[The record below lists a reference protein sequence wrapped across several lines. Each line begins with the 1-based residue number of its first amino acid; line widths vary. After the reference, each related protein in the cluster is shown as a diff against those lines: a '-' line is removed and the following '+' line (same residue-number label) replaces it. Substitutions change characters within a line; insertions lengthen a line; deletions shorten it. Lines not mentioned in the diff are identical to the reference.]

1 MKLYGVGVDPFN
13 EFVFL
18 VIEKCDCSGWKY
30 VENYFKAKL
39 SEGFP
44 TFILRSWAELAE
56 GCAEMAKQGI
66 LHRDLTLD
74 NILATTS

>member
-1 MKLYGVGVDPFN
+1 MFKRELRALARIDHPNVVKLYGVGVDPFN

-39 SEGFP
+39 
-44 TFILRSWAELAE
+44 
-56 GCAEMAKQGI
+56 
-66 LHRDLTLD
+66 
-74 NILATTS
+74 